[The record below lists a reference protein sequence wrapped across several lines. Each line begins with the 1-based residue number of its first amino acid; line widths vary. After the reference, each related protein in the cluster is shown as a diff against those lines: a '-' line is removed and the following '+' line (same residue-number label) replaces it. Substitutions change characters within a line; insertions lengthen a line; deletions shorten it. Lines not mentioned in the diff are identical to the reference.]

1 MTLFSGALNMGR
13 RMAVSRMTDTCAV
26 TRVGAKTL
34 NEATGTYSSSVV
46 TVFTGACRIKSG
58 SGVSQA
64 DAGSE
69 LVVVSQVELHL
80 PVDAVG
86 VLPGDVVEI
95 TGSSTRV
102 DQVGRV
108 FKVVAAFDGSQTTAL
123 RYRVE
128 VADGR

>member
-1 MTLFSGALNMGR
+1 MIAGVLGMGR
-13 RMAVSRMTDTCAV
+13 RMAASRMTDSCKI
-26 TRVGAKTL
+26 TRVGSKTL
-34 NEATGTYSSSVV
+34 NEGTGTYTPSVV
-46 TVFTGACRIKSG
+46 TVFTGVCRIKSG
-58 SGVSQA
+58 SGVSQG

-80 PVDAVG
+80 PVTASG
-86 VLPGDVVEI
+86 VLPGDTVEI
-95 TGSSTRV
+95 TGSLTRA

-108 FKVVAAFDGSQTTAL
+108 FQVVAAFDGSQTTAL

>member
-1 MTLFSGALNMGR
+1 MIGGVLNMGR
-13 RMAVSRMTDTCAV
+13 SMAVARMTDTCSI
-26 TRVGAKTL
+26 TRAGAKVL
-34 NEATGTYSSSVV
+34 DEATGTHTQAPVSVYS
-46 TVFTGACRIKSG
+46 GACRIKSG

-86 VLPGDVVEI
+86 ALPGDMVEV
-95 TGSSTRV
+95 TGSVTRSE
-102 DQVGRV
+102 QVGRV
-108 FKVVAAFDGSQTTAL
+108 FRVVAAFDGSQTTAL

>member
-1 MTLFSGALNMGR
+1 MIAGALDMGR
-13 RMAVSRMTDTCAV
+13 RMAVSRMTDSCKI
-26 TRVGAKTL
+26 TRVGSKTL
-34 NEATGTYSSSVV
+34 NEGTGTYTPSVV

-58 SGVSQA
+58 SGVSQG

-80 PVDAVG
+80 PVSATG
-86 VLPGDVVEI
+86 VLPGDVVEV
-95 TGSSTRV
+95 TGSLTRA